1 MAEFCGHQKMET
13 ILAIFVE
20 KVLQNLM
27 TLSESTSAE
36 EQLLVKQSLE
46 CFHVYLLH
54 QISCRQM
61 SRIAV
66 VRQLVTSHIS
76 QFQILQGPSQMK
88 DLGHFFRIL
97 SLLWVSEE
105 FVNDFT
111 SYLDQLLPTLNQLFG
126 IDSA

>member
-1 MAEFCGHQKMET
+1 
-13 ILAIFVE
+13 
-20 KVLQNLM
+20 
-27 TLSESTSAE
+27 
-36 EQLLVKQSLE
+36 
-46 CFHVYLLH
+46 
-54 QISCRQM
+54 M

-111 SYLDQLLPTLNQLFG
+111 SYLD
-126 IDSA
+126 

>member
-1 MAEFCGHQKMET
+1 MIIGGDTVYNESLGAYNVMAEFCGHQKMET

-76 QFQILQGPSQMK
+76 QFQIL
-88 DLGHFFRIL
+88 
-97 SLLWVSEE
+97 
-105 FVNDFT
+105 
-111 SYLDQLLPTLNQLFG
+111 
-126 IDSA
+126 